1 MTSRKTTITKRQ
13 IEKPGFRVPR
23 STAELAIKS
32 LVKAEIIDRHF
43 FVKTDGRTIVLP
55 LVRVPTDVETDE
67 LRKIIP
73 NLSFGTEDFEPRS
86 RHPRT
91 LEEALGDQMP
101 SAQLSKLP
109 RSFDVVGD
117 IAILELDS
125 ELATFETAIA
135 EAIMEVHPNVRAV
148 FAKSGEV
155 SGLERIRPLR
165 YLAGENRTRTIHRE
179 HGCVFNVDLSKV
191 FFSPRLS
198 TEHQR
203 VALLVDEGERVVDM
217 FAGAG
222 PFSILIAKRVGDVR
236 VDAIDANP
244 QAVELLRENTR
255 ANRVE
260 SKVYA
265 HLGDARIIVRDEV
278 RQTASRV
285 IMNHPSASKD
295 FIGDACDA
303 LRPSGGIIHYYAF
316 VGEDWEEDSRREV
329 ESGVQASGYTLQQ
342 VLGIHRVREVAPMK
356 WQVSVDLR
364 VVPSQ

>member
-1 MTSRKTTITKRQ
+1 M
-13 IEKPGFRVPR
+13 
-23 STAELAIKS
+23 AELAIQS
-32 LVKAEIIDRHF
+32 LVKAGIIDRHF
-43 FVKTDGRTIVLP
+43 FVKTDDQTIILP
-55 LVRVPTDVETDE
+55 LVRNPTQLEIDQ
-67 LRKIIP
+67 LRKIVP
-73 NLSFGTEDFEPRS
+73 NLSSGTEDFEPRT

-91 LEEALGDQMP
+91 LEEALADRMP
-101 SAQLSKLP
+101 SDLLSKLP

-125 ELATFETAIA
+125 ELSAFETGIA
-135 EAIMEVHPNVRAV
+135 EAIMEVHPNVQAV

-155 SGLERIRPLR
+155 SGPERVRPLR
-165 YLAGENRTRTIHRE
+165 YVAGENRTRTIHRE
-179 HGCVFNVDLSKV
+179 QGCLFKVDLSKV

-203 VALLVDEGERVVDM
+203 VALLVDKGERVVDM

-236 VDAIDANP
+236 VEAIDANP
-244 QAVELLRENTR
+244 QAIELVRENAR
-255 ANRVE
+255 ANKVE

-265 HLGDARIIVRDEV
+265 HLGDARNIVQEELA
-278 RQTASRV
+278 QTANRV

-295 FIGDACDA
+295 FIRDACEA
-303 LRPSGGIIHYYAF
+303 LQPSGGIIHYYTFA
-316 VGEDWEEDSRREV
+316 GENWEEDSGREIQFGV
-329 ESGVQASGYTLQQ
+329 EASGYVMER

-364 VVPSQ
+364 VVRRQ